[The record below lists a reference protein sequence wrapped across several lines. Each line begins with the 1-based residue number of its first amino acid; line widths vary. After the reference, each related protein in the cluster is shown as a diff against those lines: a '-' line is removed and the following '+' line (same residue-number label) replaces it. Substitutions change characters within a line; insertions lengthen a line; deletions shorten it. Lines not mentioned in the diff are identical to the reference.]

1 MVAVAV
7 CPDGGTAAAATD
19 REPLAPVAPA
29 AVAVA
34 VADPMCQQASTVS
47 PWQPRA
53 FFEDVRARS
62 LTRVPVPLPP
72 AAAASCWKVLARL
85 AALATSARWGGARAV
100 LHARL
105 AALPPVQELVC
116 YCLGTLSSK
125 DAAERAELTDRY
137 EQLAF
142 FLLLA
147 NEVSERHAVRDGT

>member
-1 MVAVAV
+1 MSTGEHGK
-7 CPDGGTAAAATD
+7 PLAAAS
-19 REPLAPVAPA
+19 LLLLYK
-29 AVAVA
+29 
-34 VADPMCQQASTVS
+34 
-47 PWQPRA
+47 
-53 FFEDVRARS
+53 DVRARS